1 MLTPSCFSKFPR
13 ITLYILVAMVFTL
26 RDHRSKKMVMET
38 GLLTNLSMTGI
49 IRLLAMTI

>member
-26 RDHRSKKMVMET
+26 RDHRKMVMET